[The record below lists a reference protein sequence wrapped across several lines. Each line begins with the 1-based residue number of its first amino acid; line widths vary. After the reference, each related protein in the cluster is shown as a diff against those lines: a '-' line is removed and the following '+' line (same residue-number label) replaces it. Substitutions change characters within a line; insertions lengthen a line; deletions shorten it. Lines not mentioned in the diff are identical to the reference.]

1 PPSSIIYTDMVC
13 LRVIQSFLLI
23 NYQNTMKMPPKAIK
37 ELSYRDVLDGIKKK
51 NFSSIYLLMG
61 EEPYY
66 IDLIVDALE
75 TNVVKEE
82 NRAFDQLVYYGAD
95 SDIETIMASAR
106 QYPVMGDRQLVILKE
121 AQTCPGSKAQLD
133 KLASY
138 VSHPNP
144 NGVFVLAYKGD
155 NLSSTSALMKTA
167 TKAGDS
173 VTVFKSPKI
182 RDYQLPGPIKDYC
195 RQKKVAIDEG
205 AVQIL
210 IEYIG
215 NSLQKLFGEIDKL
228 IVGAGP
234 GTIRITAEMVEENI
248 GISKEFNN
256 FELTKA
262 VSAKDYPKTLRI
274 LDYFRKNPK
283 NNPTVMTTAILQRF
297 FSQIVVA
304 HFTTDKT
311 DRGLMDVLQIKTPYA
326 LREIKDGLRMY
337 TPRQSLA
344 AISALRDFDCKSK
357 GIGSLQNEYDL
368 QRELIFKI
376 FTVT

>member
-1 PPSSIIYTDMVC
+1 
-13 LRVIQSFLLI
+13 
-23 NYQNTMKMPPKAIK
+23 MPPKATK
-37 ELSYRDVLDGIKKK
+37 ELTYRDVLDKIKKK
-51 NFSSIYLLMG
+51 DFSRVYLLMG

-75 TNVVKEE
+75 NSVVKEE
-82 NRAFDQLVYYGAD
+82 NRAFDQLVFYGAD
-95 SDIETIMASAR
+95 SDLEEVMSSAR
-106 QYPVMGDRQLVILKE
+106 QYPVMGDLQLVILKE
-121 AQTCPGSKAQLD
+121 AQTCQGSKTQLD
-133 KLASY
+133 KLAPY
-138 VSHPNP
+138 ITRPNTH
-144 NGVFVLAYKGD
+144 GVFVMAYKGD
-155 NLSSTSALMKTA
+155 SLSATSALMKA
-167 TKAGDS
+167 AAKGGDS

-182 RDYQLPGPIKDYC
+182 RDYQLSGPIKDYC
-195 RQKKVAIDEG
+195 RHKKVAIEEG

-228 IVGAGP
+228 IVAG
-234 GTIRITAEMVEENI
+234 GSGVQRITASMVEDNI

-262 VSAKDYPKTLRI
+262 VSMKDYPKTLRI

-283 NNPTVMTTAILQRF
+283 NNPSVMTTAVLQKF
-297 FSQIVVA
+297 FSQIVVG
-304 HFTTDKT
+304 HFTADKT
-311 DRGLMDVLQIKTPYA
+311 DRGLMEALQLKSPYA
-326 LREIKDGLRMY
+326 LKEIREGLRMY

-376 FTVT
+376 FTVS

>member
-1 PPSSIIYTDMVC
+1 
-13 LRVIQSFLLI
+13 
-23 NYQNTMKMPPKAIK
+23 MPPKATK
-37 ELSYRDVLDGIKKK
+37 DLTYRDVLERIKKK
-51 NFSSIYLLMG
+51 EFSSVYLLMG

-75 TNVVKEE
+75 HSVVTEE
-82 NRAFDQLVYYGAD
+82 NQAFDQLIYFGAD
-95 SDIETIMASAR
+95 SDLEVVMASAR
-106 QYPVMGDRQLVILKE
+106 QYPVMGELQLVILKE
-121 AQTCPGSKAQLD
+121 AQTCQGSKTQLD
-133 KLASY
+133 RLAPY
-138 VSHPNP
+138 IAQPNSH
-144 NGVFVLAYKGD
+144 GVFVLAYKGD
-155 NLSSTSALMKTA
+155 NLSATSALMKA
-167 TKAGDS
+167 ASKAPEK

-182 RDYQLPGPIKDYC
+182 RDYQLAGPIKDYC
-195 RQKKVAIDEG
+195 RQKHISIEEEAL
-205 AVQIL
+205 QIL

-228 IVGAGP
+228 IVGSRDGVK
-234 GTIRITAEMVEENI
+234 RITAGMVEENI

-262 VSAKDYPKTLRI
+262 IAMKDYPKTLRI
-274 LDYFRKNPK
+274 LDYFKKNPK
-283 NNPTVMTTAILQRF
+283 NNPTVMTTAVLQKF

-304 HFTTDKT
+304 HFNADKT
-311 DRGLMDVLQIKTPYA
+311 DRGLMEALQLKTPYA
-326 LREIKDGLRMY
+326 LKDIREGLRMY

-376 FTVT
+376 FTVS

>member
-1 PPSSIIYTDMVC
+1 
-13 LRVIQSFLLI
+13 
-23 NYQNTMKMPPKAIK
+23 MPPKATK
-37 ELSYRDVLDGIKKK
+37 ELTHRDVLDKIKKK
-51 NFSSIYLLMG
+51 EFSSVYLLMG

-75 TNVVKEE
+75 RNVVKEE
-82 NRAFDQLVYYGAD
+82 NQAFDQLIFYGAD
-95 SDIETIMASAR
+95 SDLEVVVASAR

-121 AQTCPGSKAQLD
+121 AQTCQGSKTQLD
-133 KLASY
+133 RLASY
-138 VSHPNP
+138 VAHPNP
-144 NGVFVLAYKGD
+144 QGVFVLAYKGD
-155 NLSSTSALMKTA
+155 NLSATSALMKA
-167 TKAGDS
+167 AAKAGES

-182 RDYQLPGPIKDYC
+182 RDYQLSGPIKDYC
-195 RQKKVAIDEG
+195 RSKKISIEEP

-228 IVGAGP
+228 IVGAGD
-234 GTIRITAEMVEENI
+234 GEQRITASMVEENI

-262 VSAKDYPKTLRI
+262 VSQKDYPKTLRI

-283 NNPTVMTTAILQRF
+283 NNPSVMTTAVLHKF

-304 HFTTDKT
+304 HFTADKT
-311 DRGLMDVLQIKTPYA
+311 DRGLMEALQLKTPYA
-326 LREIKDGLRMY
+326 LKEIREGLRLY

-376 FTVT
+376 FTVS

>member
-1 PPSSIIYTDMVC
+1 
-13 LRVIQSFLLI
+13 
-23 NYQNTMKMPPKAIK
+23 MPPKVNNDI
-37 ELSYRDVLDGIKKK
+37 SYRDVLDRIKKK
-51 NFSSIYLLMG
+51 DFSLVYLLMG

-75 TNVVKEE
+75 HSVVKEE
-82 NRAFDQLVYYGAD
+82 NRDFDHLVFYGAD
-95 SDIETIMASAR
+95 SDLEVVVASAR

-121 AQTCPGSKAQLD
+121 AQTCSGSKSQLD
-133 KLASY
+133 RLASY
-138 VSHPNP
+138 VAHPNP
-144 NGVFVLAYKGD
+144 QGVFVVVYKGD
-155 NLSSTSALMKTA
+155 NLSSTSALMKAA

-182 RDYQLPGPIKDYC
+182 RDYQLDAPIKDYC
-195 RQKKVAIDEG
+195 RQKKIGIEER

-228 IVGAGP
+228 IVGAGE
-234 GTIRITAEMVEENI
+234 GAQRITAEMVEENI

-262 VSAKDYPKTLRI
+262 VSQKDYPKTMRI

-283 NNPTVMTTAILQRF
+283 NNPSVMTTAMLQKF

-304 HFTTDKT
+304 HFTADKT
-311 DRGLMDVLQIKTPYA
+311 DRGLMEALQLKTPYA
-326 LREIKDGLRMY
+326 LKEIREGLRMY

-344 AISALRDFDCKSK
+344 AISAIRDFDCKSK
-357 GIGSLQNEYDL
+357 GIGSFQNEYDL

>member
-1 PPSSIIYTDMVC
+1 
-13 LRVIQSFLLI
+13 
-23 NYQNTMKMPPKAIK
+23 MPPKTSK
-37 ELSYRDVLDGIKKK
+37 DLTYRDVLDSITKRD
-51 NFSSIYLLMG
+51 FSSVYLLMG

-75 TNVVKEE
+75 KSVVKEE
-82 NRAFDQLVYYGAD
+82 NQAFDQLVFYGAD
-95 SDIETIMASAR
+95 SDLEVVVASAR

-121 AQTCPGSKAQLD
+121 AQTCPGSKTQLD

-138 VSHPNP
+138 VAQPNRQ
-144 NGVFVLAYKGD
+144 GVFVLVYKGD
-155 NLSSTSALMKTA
+155 NLSATSALMKAA
-167 TKAGDS
+167 TKAGDK

-182 RDYQLPGPIKDYC
+182 RDYHLSGPIKDYC
-195 RQKKVAIDEG
+195 RQKKIAIEEE

-228 IVGAGP
+228 TVSAGD
-234 GTIRITAEMVEENI
+234 GVQRITATMVEENI

-262 VSAKDYPKTLRI
+262 VSMKDYPKTLRI

-283 NNPTVMTTAILQRF
+283 NNPSVMTTAVLHKF

-304 HFTTDKT
+304 HFTADKT
-311 DRGLMDVLQIKTPYA
+311 DRGLMEALQLKTPYA
-326 LREIKDGLRMY
+326 LKEIREGLRMY
-337 TPRQSLA
+337 SPRQSLA

-357 GIGSLQNEYDL
+357 GIGSFQNEYDL
-368 QRELIFKI
+368 QHELIFKV
-376 FTVT
+376 FTVS